1 MESLTTTE
9 LLESWDISLRSQGK
23 SGRTIESYYLAVT
36 QLDAHVGGKPPAEI
50 ARTDIEGFLAQVL
63 ATRASAT
70 ARQRYASLKQ
80 FFKWLEE
87 ENEIPSN
94 PMEKMKPP
102 KVVEK
107 PVPVLTTD
115 EIRRLLAAC
124 KAGPPFEAARDTAL
138 ILMFLDTGVRL
149 GEMIGLKQT
158 DLDLKLQVA
167 VVTGKGSKLRT
178 VPYGRTA
185 AAALDRYRRRRR
197 GHKFSDSAAFWIG
210 QKGDLTGSGIA
221 QLLVRRCRDADL
233 ERIHPH
239 QFRHTFAHRW
249 LTAGGNEGDLQRIA
263 GWSSGQ
269 MIERYGASAA
279 DERAREAYRRI
290 DMYEDL

>member
-1 MESLTTTE
+1 MQATQRITKALVESLTTTE

-149 GEMIGLKQT
+149 ASNKPTSTSNSKWLSSPGKGLKC
-158 DLDLKLQVA
+158 
-167 VVTGKGSKLRT
+167 
-178 VPYGRTA
+178 
-185 AAALDRYRRRRR
+185 
-197 GHKFSDSAAFWIG
+197 G
-210 QKGDLTGSGIA
+210 QS
-221 QLLVRRCRDADL
+221 
-233 ERIHPH
+233 
-239 QFRHTFAHRW
+239 
-249 LTAGGNEGDLQRIA
+249 LTAGPPPPRSTGTGGDDAATSSQIRPLSGSARRATSPVQESLNCLSGDAVMLTSSESTPTNSDTRSLTGGSPPA
-263 GWSSGQ
+263 GTKATFNGSPDGHPG
-269 MIERYGASAA
+269 R
-279 DERAREAYRRI
+279 
-290 DMYEDL
+290 